1 MVSVLASIAASR
13 DYVIARTLCCLRL
26 LLRSPPM
33 QLAAEVSTL
42 LAYRALPKLV
52 EQLYTLVGAAA
63 GIFAGVRKAL
73 R

>member
-1 MVSVLASIAASR
+1 
-13 DYVIARTLCCLRL
+13 
-26 LLRSPPM
+26 M